1 MTVLP
6 SLDVLIAFTAASLV
20 LIFTPG
26 PDMTLFLGET
36 LRGGRAR
43 GFAAMLGIATGLLV
57 HTMLAALGLS
67 ALLAA
72 SAPAFTLV
80 KIAGVTYLVWLAIGA
95 LRHGPAL
102 TLAADAADR
111 RPLGRVYLMGLG
123 VNLLN
128 PKIVMF
134 FLTFLPQFVSV
145 ADPQAGAKL
154 LFLGVYF
161 TALGVPAC
169 AGLVLAAD
177 HVVAALRRSTKV
189 MRGFDLLFAGLMTAF
204 AVKLLFSRA
213 D

>member
-6 SLDVLIAFTAASLV
+6 SPDVLLAFTAASLV

-43 GFAAMLGIATGLLV
+43 GFAAMLGIATGLLI

-72 SAPAFTLV
+72 SATAFTLV
-80 KIAGVTYLVWLAIGA
+80 KIAGVAYLVWLAIGA
-95 LRHGPAL
+95 LRHGSAL
-102 TLAADAADR
+102 TLATQAADA
-111 RPLGRVYLMGLG
+111 RPLGRVYLTGLG

-154 LFLGVYF
+154 LFLGFYF

-169 AGLVLAAD
+169 AALILAAD
-177 HVVAALRRSTKV
+177 RVVATLRRSSKI
-189 MRGFDLLFAGLMTAF
+189 MRGFDVLFAGLMGAF

>member
-1 MTVLP
+1 M
-6 SLDVLIAFTAASLV
+6 
-20 LIFTPG
+20 
-26 PDMTLFLGET
+26 
-36 LRGGRAR
+36 
-43 GFAAMLGIATGLLV
+43 
-57 HTMLAALGLS
+57 
-67 ALLAA
+67 
-72 SAPAFTLV
+72 
-80 KIAGVTYLVWLAIGA
+80 IAGGEHVRNRAAFPHRRPGILRVFEQRLREAFLHAGGLRPHHAGQQADAGVAYLVWLAIGA
-95 LRHGPAL
+95 LRHGSAL

-169 AGLVLAAD
+169 AGLILAAD

-204 AVKLLFSRA
+204 AVKLLFSRV